1 MGYWLGENYE
11 KKGITTTACEV
22 MIDYIFKKLDNNLV
36 QATYYFADN
45 NTVVEKEGFFNE
57 NGKLHGTWISYN
69 AEGNKT
75 AIANY
80 NNGVKEG
87 VWMYF
92 KGDKVNVVTYSNNK
106 ITNVEERALAVN

>member
-1 MGYWLGENYE
+1 MKNLILAIVLLISVTTYSQEQKVDY
-11 KKGITTTACEV
+11 KKTT
-22 MIDYIFKKLDNNLV
+22 DNLV

-45 NTVVEKEGFFNE
+45 NTVVEKEGFFNKD
-57 NGKLHGTWISYN
+57 GKLHGTWVSYDLQ
-69 AEGNKT
+69 GNKT

-92 KGDKVNVVTYSNNK
+92 KGDKINVVTYKSNK
-106 ITNVEERALAVN
+106 ITNVEEKALAVN

>member
-1 MGYWLGENYE
+1 MKNFILVVILLFCITAFSQEQKVDY
-11 KKGITTTACEV
+11 KKI
-22 MIDYIFKKLDNNLV
+22 DNNLV
-36 QATYYFADN
+36 QVTYYFTDN
-45 NTVVEKEGFFNE
+45 NTIVEREGFFNE
-57 NGKLHGTWISYN
+57 DGKLHGTWISYN
-69 AEGNKT
+69 VEGNKT